1 VRAVP
6 GASGYHRPTAADP
19 RPMRQLVLD
28 TETTGLSVELGHRII
43 EIGVIELV
51 NRRPTGNHFHRY
63 VNPGREVEAG
73 AVSVHGITNEFLAD
87 KPRFSD
93 IARDLWDW
101 IGGDELI
108 IHNAPFDVGFL
119 DVEFRQ
125 CGVGRPLAEVCAITD
140 TVQMARKLH
149 PGQKASLDA
158 LCKRYEV
165 DNSNRE
171 YHGALLD
178 ARLLADVYLAMTGG
192 QSMLTLDAAQAR
204 SADGARVSWAER
216 LGVRDQVL
224 VVLRPDETE
233 RAAHLERL
241 AAIAKKGALVW
252 KGELPERPAAA

>member
-1 VRAVP
+1 
-6 GASGYHRPTAADP
+6 
-19 RPMRQLVLD
+19 MRQLVLD

-63 VNPGREVEAG
+63 VNPEREVEAG
-73 AVSVHGITNEFLAD
+73 AVSVHGITNEFLSD
-87 KPRFSD
+87 KPRFAD
-93 IARDLWDW
+93 VANDLWEW
-101 IGGDELI
+101 LAGDELI

-119 DVEFRQ
+119 DLEFRL
-125 CGVGRPLAEVCAITD
+125 CGIGRPLSEACAVTD

-192 QSMLTLDAAQAR
+192 QSMLTLDAAQVR
-204 SADGARVSWAER
+204 SADGGRLSWMQR
-216 LGVRDQVL
+216 LGVMEQETL
-224 VVLRPDETE
+224 IVLRADDQE
-233 RAAHLERL
+233 RAAHVERL
-241 AAIAKKGALVW
+241 RAIAKKGSLVW
-252 KGELPERPAAA
+252 IDELPPA

>member
-1 VRAVP
+1 
-6 GASGYHRPTAADP
+6 
-19 RPMRQLVLD
+19 MRQLVLD
-28 TETTGLSVELGHRII
+28 TETTGLSVDLGHRII
-43 EIGVIELV
+43 EVGVIELV

-73 AVSVHGITNEFLAD
+73 AVNVHGITNEFLAD
-87 KPRFSD
+87 KPSFSQV
-93 IARDLWDW
+93 AKDLWDW
-101 IGGDELI
+101 LAGDELI

-119 DVEFRQ
+119 DLEFRLS
-125 CGVGRPLAEVCAITD
+125 GVGQPLGQICAITD

-158 LCKRYEV
+158 LCRRYEV

-192 QSMLTLDAAQAR
+192 QSMLTLDSTQVR
-204 SADGARVSWAER
+204 SADGARVSWAQR
-216 LGVRDQVL
+216 LGVKEQVQL
-224 VVLRPDETE
+224 VLFADEDE

-241 AAIAKKGALVW
+241 KSIAKKTKLVW
-252 KGELPERPAAA
+252 SEELPAPAP